1 MVVPG
6 PPFRLPGDERIHRK
20 CPDRQRFCSA
30 RVERALL
37 RVPHFSRRLREVGL
51 FVCIGKN
58 SSCYFFLFLRT
69 GFRKT
74 SHASRY
80 FSYFDRFFRLAG

>member
-1 MVVPG
+1 VPATG
-6 PPFRLPGDERIHRK
+6 CPISRVFCEKACPER
-20 CPDRQRFCSA
+20 
-30 RVERALL
+30 
-37 RVPHFSRRLREVGL
+37 SRRMGIFSPQKKRPD
-51 FVCIGKN
+51 
-58 SSCYFFLFLRT
+58 YFFRRRRT